1 MVGHQAQ
8 KFSRLENS
16 QRTNFRVRVPLRRRS
31 LVICN
36 ALNKCAK

>member
-1 MVGHQAQ
+1 MVGHQVQ
-8 KFSRLENS
+8 VFKVGKFSKEEFS
-16 QRTNFRVRVPLRRRS
+16 GRVPLRRRS